1 MSLVSHDSATPTPPM
16 LKHWREVKA
25 QHRDAILF
33 YRVGDFYEMFHEDA
47 HLAAKILDIALT
59 SRGDGVPLAGVPV
72 KAAAE
77 YLRQL
82 VGAGHRVAICEQ
94 VEDPKAARGL
104 VRREVVETLTPGAL
118 LQDGWVAGSK
128 NNWMVA
134 VGRGSGTAGK
144 RGSGEAGKLERSDVG
159 LAAIDLST
167 GEFLLETLDQ
177 DGLQEALS
185 RLDPAEIVTAGDA
198 YPPTRL
204 PASPPLTTRREPWEF
219 DPDLARE
226 ELPRRFGLSS
236 LDGLGMGPQDDCAI
250 GAAGALLRYLTEL
263 QPGGL
268 PHLARP
274 VVRRSED
281 FLWLDEM
288 TRRNLELVEPL
299 RSGVRGCTLLETI
312 DATVTPM
319 GARLLRQWLLS
330 PLRDP
335 AAIDAR
341 LDAVEIAVRDGRGRV
356 RLREA
361 LDGVRDIERL
371 SGRAAAGRA
380 TPRELGALRDSFQRL
395 PDVAGALTALATATL
410 PHGGGSRA
418 LAEAADQL
426 DLLSDLSAELAA
438 GLADRPPATLSD
450 GDVIRPGYDSEL
462 DELRLLRDGGR
473 KYIASLQQRERERT
487 GISSLKVGFNKV
499 FGYYLEVTNTHTARV
514 PADYERRQ
522 TLATAERYVT
532 PELKEYE
539 ARVLGAEERIGVRE
553 AELFGALRGVV
564 GQAIGR
570 IQRTAKVLAR
580 LDVWAGLADRA
591 VTARYVRPQVNSDF
605 DLLLRESRHPVVERM
620 MPRESFIPNDARFT
634 DAERVVLVTG
644 PNMAGKSTILRQIGL
659 CVVLGQLG
667 SFVPAAAASIGT
679 VDRLFTRVGAS
690 DNLAGGQSTFMVE
703 MSETSAIL
711 HNATP
716 RSLVLLDEIGR
727 GTSTYDGVAIAWAV
741 TEHLHDRVGCKTMFA
756 THYHELMQLPERLQH
771 ARNYNVAVREA
782 GDTVVFLHR
791 LEPGGTDRSYGIHVG
806 QLAGLPDQV
815 VARAREILGTLEG
828 EHRMVPGPPPSA
840 SRDPGQLALFGDSQ
854 RPDPMME
861 ELKLLDVN
869 TLTPLEALN
878 RLADFKRRAGER
890 K

>member
-1 MSLVSHDSATPTPPM
+1 M

-47 HLAAKILDIALT
+47 ELAARILDITLT

-72 KAAAE
+72 KAAAD

-94 VEDPKAARGL
+94 VEDPKLARGL
-104 VRREVVETLTPGAL
+104 VRREVVETVTPGAL
-118 LQDGWVAGSK
+118 MQDGWVPGSR
-128 NNWMVA
+128 NNWIVA
-134 VGRGSGTAGK
+134 VGRGSGEAGK
-144 RGSGEAGKLERSDVG
+144 RGSGEAGKRESGDVG
-159 LAAIDLST
+159 LAAVDLST
-167 GEFLLETLDQ
+167 GEFVLETIDET
-177 DGLQEALS
+177 GLGEAMS
-185 RLDPAEIVTAGDA
+185 RLAPAEIVSPGDA
-198 YPPTRL
+198 SPLPRF
-204 PASPPLTTRREPWEF
+204 PASPLLTAREEWEF

-226 ELPRRFGLSS
+226 ELARRFDLAS
-236 LDGLGMGPQDDCAI
+236 LDGLGVGPEDDPAI
-250 GAAGALLRYLTEL
+250 GAGGALLRYLSEL

-274 VVRRSED
+274 LIRRSET

-299 RSGVRGCTLLETI
+299 RAGTRGCTLLETV
-312 DATVTPM
+312 DATLTPM
-319 GARLLRQWLLS
+319 GGRLLRQWLLS
-330 PLRDP
+330 PLRDA

-341 LDAVEIAVRDGRGRV
+341 LDAVEVAVRDGRGRA

-371 SGRAAAGRA
+371 AGRAAAGRA
-380 TPRELGALRDSFQRL
+380 TPREMGALRDSFQRL
-395 PDVAGALTALATATL
+395 PDVAGALTELAGTALAR
-410 PHGGGSRA
+410 GGGSVA
-418 LAEAADQL
+418 LSEAADEL
-426 DLLSDLSAELAA
+426 DLLADLSAELGSA
-438 GLADRPPATLSD
+438 LAERLPAVLGD
-450 GDVIRPGYDSEL
+450 GGVIRPGYDLEL
-462 DELRLLRDGGR
+462 DELRSLRDGGR
-473 KYIASLQQRERERT
+473 QYIASLQQRERDRT

-499 FGYYLEVTNTHTARV
+499 FGYYLEVTHTHTGRV

-532 PELKEYE
+532 PELKDYE
-539 ARVLGAEERIGVRE
+539 ARVLGAEERMTVRE
-553 AELFGALRGVV
+553 AELFGALRAGV
-564 GQAIGR
+564 GRAIAR
-570 IQRTAKVLAR
+570 IQRSARVLAR
-580 LDVWAGLADRA
+580 LDVWAGLAERA
-591 VTARYVRPQVNSDF
+591 VGGRYVRPRVTDDF
-605 DLLLRESRHPVVERM
+605 DLILRESRHPVIERM
-620 MPRESFIPNDARFT
+620 MARESFIPNDARFT
-634 DAERVVLVTG
+634 EAERVALVTG

-659 CVVLGQLG
+659 SVVLAQMG
-667 SFVPAAAASIGT
+667 SFVPAAEASVGA

-711 HNATP
+711 HNATA

-741 TEHLHDRVGCKTMFA
+741 TEHLHDIVGCKTMFA

-771 ARNYNVAVREA
+771 ARNYNVAVRES

-806 QLAGLPDQV
+806 QLAGLPHEV
-815 VARAREILGTLEG
+815 VGRAREILATLEG
-828 EHRMVPGPPPSA
+828 EHRMVPGAPEGP
-840 SRDPGQLALFGDSQ
+840 RDPGQLPLFADVQ
-854 RPDPMME
+854 PDPMVE
-861 ELKLLDVN
+861 ELKSLDLN

-890 K
+890 KGSHG